1 MSGKELFAA
10 INATLNGTCAIL
22 LVIGYSAILMRKV
35 KLHATIMI
43 TALTV
48 SAVFLASYVYSKAK
62 FGEQSSGIAAGP
74 LKTFYLILLASHVL
88 LAVGMLPPI
97 AMTVWR
103 ASTSQWKRHMAIARP
118 TFWIWLYV
126 SVTGVIVYWLLWQ
139 VFPAMRPH

>member
-1 MSGKELFAA
+1 MSDKEHFAA
-10 INATLNGTCAIL
+10 FNAILNGTCAVL
-22 LVIGYSAILMRKV
+22 LALGYTAISLRKV

-48 SAVFLASYVYSKAK
+48 SAVFLGSYIYSKYE
-62 FGEQSSGIAAGP
+62 FGEQSSGIQAGP

-103 ASTSQWKRHMAIARP
+103 ASTSQWKRHVAIARP
-118 TFWIWLYV
+118 TFWIWFYV

-139 VFPAMRPH
+139 VFPSMRNA